1 MAKTAYHGSRVVL
14 ATSLVLLGLIISGC
28 SSVTSM
34 FRKDSKIKYAD
45 SKHRAVRCLCLWQPA
60 EGNWDNKPVRG
71 FAGQLFF
78 LSNNGG
84 DPVAIRGD
92 VRVYVFDDQG
102 DESEQAKPVHTF
114 DFNKGAFNH
123 YLTKTQFGPAYNIF
137 IPYTRTGQ
145 TQTECA
151 VRLRLVEKD
160 GTSVFS
166 EMVYV
171 TLPGTNPNA
180 DGEPAGIS
188 DKLVKQATKKK
199 TSTVALDDS
208 LEAKL
213 KAWQAK
219 QKTSRRVKTV
229 GGTFKPTVTTDTQ
242 SGPARLSAATAR
254 PIKHPFRPR
263 HVLARSEVDSDPS
276 TTGGTKHKQALYEVT
291 GLLRESHNAADRGA
305 FDEAIRIASRA
316 DWLSRQEGLSTQH
329 ENPTK
334 LVAGWEISRIDKSSP
349 QTAAARKT
357 LIDARVDDYLRAS
370 QQQSKSGNDSEA
382 KRLATVGHMLAK
394 TTDSAKPAA
403 GKTHPLSSA
412 PSPKFHHPLSS
423 PASKPFQP
431 KHPLQSPEPG
441 Q

>member
-1 MAKTAYHGSRVVL
+1 MQVNPFLSELLVIGTEKVRQQLCQQPPYSRGFRGQSFKNIHPEIDLSGHVQGHQG
-14 ATSLVLLGLIISGC
+14 LGDRCLENQPRAGWITVDIEFGSGC
-28 SSVTSM
+28 HVPDTVDASTH
-34 FRKDSKIKYAD
+34 D
-45 SKHRAVRCLCLWQPA
+45 H
-60 EGNWDNKPVRG
+60 
-71 FAGQLFF
+71 
-78 LSNNGG
+78 
-84 DPVAIRGD
+84 
-92 VRVYVFDDQG
+92 
-102 DESEQAKPVHTF
+102 
-114 DFNKGAFNH
+114 
-123 YLTKTQFGPAYNIF
+123 
-137 IPYTRTGQ
+137 
-145 TQTECA
+145 
-151 VRLRLVEKD
+151 
-160 GTSVFS
+160 
-166 EMVYV
+166 
-171 TLPGTNPNA
+171 
-180 DGEPAGIS
+180 
-188 DKLVKQATKKK
+188 KLVKQATKKK